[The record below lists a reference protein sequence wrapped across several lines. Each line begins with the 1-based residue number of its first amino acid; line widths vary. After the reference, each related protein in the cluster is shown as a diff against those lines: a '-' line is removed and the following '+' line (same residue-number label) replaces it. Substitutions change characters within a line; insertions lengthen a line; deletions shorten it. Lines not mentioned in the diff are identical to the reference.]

1 MPLPEIEIVDRALKA
16 WNARDYDALAAC
28 CSPDVEAHSALART
42 EGPGVYRGR
51 DGAREWL
58 RNNVDTLDLIVEPEQ
73 ALVFRGF
80 VLYLFSART
89 RGSGSGVELR
99 QEYGGVYEIDEG
111 LIRRFFSFTERS
123 EAVTTFAEL
132 TAKAG
137 NG

>member
-1 MPLPEIEIVDRALKA
+1 MPFPETEIVNRALAA
-16 WNARDYDALAAC
+16 WNARDYDALAAV

-80 VLYLFSART
+80 VLYFFAART
-89 RGSGSGVELR
+89 RGMGSGVELR
-99 QEYGGVYEIDEG
+99 QEYGGVYEVEEG
-111 LIRRFFSFTERS
+111 LIRRFFSFTDRS
-123 EAVTTFAEL
+123 EAVATFAEL
-132 TAKAG
+132 TAQAG
-137 NG
+137 